1 MIMARR
7 GEIMIIGERKPL
19 DEIVQM
25 IGDKKKVL
33 VMGCGGCVTICL
45 VGGEKEAGVLAAEL
59 RMKAQKDNKNI
70 ETEEI
75 TVVRQCE
82 PEYIEQLAEKISE
95 NDIAISLACG
105 IGVQAVS
112 ERFKDTKVVPGINT
126 SFMGWPIE
134 HGIWVEYC
142 KACGDCMLDITDG
155 LCPIA
160 RCSKNLF
167 NGPCGGTTGEGK
179 CEVSKETDCIWY
191 LIVNRLEER
200 GEINRL
206 EKVQPIKDWR
216 TAGFGGPRKITREDL
231 IIDEGEEEGESEAT
245 TGGGS

>member
-1 MIMARR
+1 
-7 GEIMIIGERKPL
+7 MIIGERKPL
-19 DEIVQM
+19 DEIVEM

-45 VGGEKEAGVLAAEL
+45 VGGEKEAGILAAEL
-59 RMKAQKDNKNI
+59 RMRAQKDNKDL

-75 TVVRQCE
+75 TITRQCE
-82 PEYIEQLAEKISE
+82 PEYIEQLAEKIEAS
-95 NDIAISLACG
+95 DVAVSLACG
-105 IGVQAVS
+105 IGVQAVG
-112 ERFKDTKVVPGINT
+112 ERFTDIKVLPGINT

-142 KACGDCMLDITDG
+142 KACGDCMLDLTDG

-179 CEVSKETDCIWY
+179 CEVHSETDCIWY
-191 LIVNRLEER
+191 LIVRRLAER
-200 GEINRL
+200 GQLERL
-206 EKVQPIKDWR
+206 DKVQPVKDWR
-216 TAGFGGPRKITREDL
+216 TAGHGGPRKIVREDL
-231 IIDEGEEEGESEAT
+231 LMTGDEPEGKAKEKA
-245 TGGGS
+245 GGDK